1 MDDSEKSQ
9 PLVQAVSSC
18 CKKEMIEKLK
28 ALGNELPAATQLAN
42 LQTNNVFNNVFSEP
56 GP

>member
-1 MDDSEKSQ
+1 MEENENTK
-9 PLVQAVSSC
+9 C
-18 CKKEMIEKLK
+18 CREEMIAKLK
-28 ALGNELPAATQLAN
+28 ALGNELPSATQLAN